1 MKIAKKR
8 VRPVADGVT
17 VSVRLH
23 GVMLD
28 ALDAWIAQQ
37 PKPRPKRPEAIRQLL
52 AKGLAE
58 TPMMLRFQ
66 SKV

>member
-8 VRPVADGVT
+8 ARPISDGSI

-58 TPMMLRFQ
+58 TPIMLRFK